1 MPRLRG
7 AQVRFVRPEQIDESE
22 LKLDPNN
29 ARSHEKGIPEL
40 TRSLEAFG
48 QVKPLVVWG
57 DNVVIAGNGTLTAA
71 RQMGK
76 TKLWIVRVP
85 EDWDYNKARAFA
97 LADNATG
104 DLSTWSL
111 PQLDSTRWELDAE
124 GWDVPGFGFEPLRP
138 PPTPLLAA
146 PDDVPPLPAIPTTK
160 LGDLIIL
167 GRHRLVCGDATT
179 NKAYDRVLEDEFV
192 DAVWTD
198 PPYNVGY
205 VGGTDDH
212 LTIAGDRQSDA
223 AFRAFLTA
231 AFHEMWN
238 HAKPGAAIYVCHSDT
253 GARTTTGSTN
263 RSSTAG
269 SPARRTP
276 GTDQGTRR
284 RCSTTTSGT
293 AAKAAPR
300 KNCSRCSRRSERRRR
315 SCARTSPSDRRST
328 RP

>member
-1 MPRLRG
+1 
-7 AQVRFVRPEQIDESE
+7 VRPEQIDESE

-124 GWDVPGFGFEPLRP
+124 GWDVSGFGFEPLRP

-238 HAKPGAAIYVCHSDT
+238 HAKPGAAIDSIVLDPFAGSGSTLVACEMM
-253 GARTTTGSTN
+253 GARARLIEVDPKYCDVVITRWENLTGEK
-263 RSSTAG
+263 AEY
-269 SPARRTP
+269 AVP
-276 GTDQGTRR
+276 GEDNDG
-284 RCSTTTSGT
+284 
-293 AAKAAPR
+293 ALH
-300 KNCSRCSRRSERRRR
+300 
-315 SCARTSPSDRRST
+315 
-328 RP
+328 